1 MMHAFEERIAKVL
14 STDFEITPD
23 AVDSDV
29 TLALLKFDS
38 LTLVELALVLEKEF
52 GITVEEGELTDTMT
66 IGDTAALVAA
76 KGTAVR

>member
-1 MMHAFEERIAKVL
+1 MHAFEERIAKVL
-14 STDFEITPD
+14 STDFEISPD
-23 AVDSDV
+23 AVDSEV

-66 IGDTAALVAA
+66 IGDTAALLAA
-76 KGTAVR
+76 KGTAV

>member
-14 STDFEITPD
+14 STDFEISPD
-23 AVDSDV
+23 AVDSEV

-66 IGDTAALVAA
+66 IGDTAALLAA
-76 KGTAVR
+76 KGTAV

>member
-1 MMHAFEERIAKVL
+1 MHAFEERIAKVL

>member
-1 MMHAFEERIAKVL
+1 MHAFEERIAKVL
-14 STDFEITPD
+14 STDFEISPD
-23 AVDSDV
+23 AVDSEV

-52 GITVEEGELTDTMT
+52 GITVEEGELTDAMT

-76 KGTAVR
+76 KKTAV